1 MSVSFST
8 AGLCLLMQ
16 PVEHGASS
24 QLYFS
29 RTGMKD
35 IWSFAITDLLLRQ
48 RQRLHEIHILVEL
61 TEQTGRWEGKNYWRV
76 VMILS
81 QTGRHDDPFSHQGN
95 LGRVFTPT
103 SSSRTEGTSLLRLLQ
118 KRGEAKCINLWILNA
133 S

>member
-35 IWSFAITDLLLRQ
+35 ISSFAAAASARNP
-48 RQRLHEIHILVEL
+48 HI
-61 TEQTGRWEGKNYWRV
+61 
-76 VMILS
+76 S
-81 QTGRHDDPFSHQGN
+81 
-95 LGRVFTPT
+95 
-103 SSSRTEGTSLLRLLQ
+103 
-118 KRGEAKCINLWILNA
+118 
-133 S
+133 